1 MSSFHFIACHVLIL
15 TLATVQTST
24 TNSTSITITK
34 PGCPK
39 QCGNVTVPYPFGIGS
54 GCAFD
59 SGFEVDCNISKKP
72 LIGNNLT
79 VYDISDAELRIS
91 NDFGWRCYGSNG
103 AVIGEHMVYNTF
115 LESSPYSFSALN
127 RFMVVGCDDYG
138 SMTGP
143 DDFWYSCN
151 ASCVSSGDM
160 TEGVCMGKGCC
171 QKQIPKGLKYY
182 TTTMSSTGNH
192 TDVWSFNSCGYAFL
206 GEADSFRFLGLPD
219 LGDDLSVDYFFE
231 RLKATVP
238 IVLDWAIGNLTCTQA
253 RKTEDYACTENS
265 YCIDS
270 DTGLGGYRC
279 SCNTGYQGNP
289 YLNQGCKD
297 IDECA
302 DHPNNSLCEKI
313 CLNTPGS
320 YNCSCPHGYTGDGK
334 KDGHGCIAPYPNQ
347 FPWIK
352 FSAGIGA
359 VGFISLVVVTIWLCF
374 RIRKRKLIEVRE
386 KFFQQNGGLLLKHR
400 ISTNDGG
407 LKATKIF
414 TAEELKKATDNYAHH
429 KILGRGGNAI
439 VYRGVLS
446 DNRIVAIKKSR
457 IVDESQIEQFT
468 VVGCDDYASIT
479 GPNNFEYGCNVS
491 CTSRG
496 DVIEGECMGKGC
508 CQKQIPKGLK
518 YYNTT
523 MSSTQNHTDVWS
535 FNSCG
540 YAFLGEADCF
550 RFQGLPDLGDDLN
563 VDYFYERIK
572 ASVPIVLDWA
582 IGNIDECADHPNN
595 NLCEKICLNT
605 PGSYHCSCPHGY
617 YGDGKKDGRGCIAPY
632 NYEFPWFKFSAGI
645 GAGGFISLVVGI
657 VWFCFRIRKWKLI
670 EVREKFFQQ
679 NGGLLL
685 KHRISTNDSGFK
697 ATKVFTEE
705 ELKKATNNYA
715 NDRILGRGGH
725 AIVYRGVLSENR
737 IVAIKKSRIVDES
750 QIEQFINEVLILT
763 QINHRNVVRLFG
775 CCLED
780 EVPLLVYEYV
790 SEGTL
795 YEHIHNQRGA
805 AWLNW
810 QNRLRISIETA
821 TALAYLHSF
830 ASMPII
836 HRDVKSANILLDNVY
851 TAKVA
856 DFGASRLIPLD
867 QTHVATSIL
876 GTSGY
881 LDPEY
886 FRTSQLTEKSDVYSF
901 GKPIIR
907 SRNDEQNNLAD
918 YFVWSVDNNCLFQI
932 LDRRVLREGNLE
944 QLQQM
949 AELVKNC
956 LQLHGEDR
964 PTMKEVTIE
973 LEGLRKVTGV
983 SWSNQHG
990 VGENDQDELSDLY
1003 TVPINSNGNPPNS
1016 DSARIM
1022 HGRYSPS

>member
-1 MSSFHFIACHVLIL
+1 MSLKQMSLLLYLIAFHVLIL
-15 TLATVQTST
+15 TLASVQTST
-24 TNSTSITITK
+24 TNSTSISITK

-54 GCAFD
+54 GCAYD
-59 SGFEVDCNISKKP
+59 SGFQIDCNISEKP

-79 VYDISDAELRIS
+79 VYDISNAELRIS
-91 NDFGWRCYGSNG
+91 NDFGWRCYDSTG
-103 AVIGEHMVYNTF
+103 AVIGEYMVFNIF
-115 LESSPYSFSALN
+115 LESTPYSFSVLN

-138 SMTGP
+138 SIQGP
-143 DDFWYSCN
+143 NDFWYSCN
-151 ASCVSSGDM
+151 ASCISSRDM
-160 TEGVCMGKGCC
+160 TKGACMGKGCC

-182 TTTMSSTGNH
+182 TTEMSSPGNH

-206 GEADSFRFLGLPD
+206 GEADTFRFQGLPD

-253 RKTEDYACTENS
+253 LKTKDYACTENS

-279 SCNTGYQGNP
+279 SCNPGYHGNP
-289 YLNQGCKD
+289 YLNQGCQD

-313 CLNTPGS
+313 CINTPGS

-334 KDGHGCIAPYPNQ
+334 KDGRGCIAPYPDQ

-359 VGFISLVVVTIWLCF
+359 VGFIFLVVGIIWLCF

-400 ISTNDGG
+400 ISTNDSGV
-407 LKATKIF
+407 KATKIF
-414 TAEELKKATDNYAHH
+414 TA
-429 KILGRGGNAI
+429 
-439 VYRGVLS
+439 
-446 DNRIVAIKKSR
+446 
-457 IVDESQIEQFT
+457 
-468 VVGCDDYASIT
+468 
-479 GPNNFEYGCNVS
+479 
-491 CTSRG
+491 
-496 DVIEGECMGKGC
+496 
-508 CQKQIPKGLK
+508 
-518 YYNTT
+518 
-523 MSSTQNHTDVWS
+523 
-535 FNSCG
+535 
-540 YAFLGEADCF
+540 
-550 RFQGLPDLGDDLN
+550 
-563 VDYFYERIK
+563 
-572 ASVPIVLDWA
+572 
-582 IGNIDECADHPNN
+582 
-595 NLCEKICLNT
+595 
-605 PGSYHCSCPHGY
+605 
-617 YGDGKKDGRGCIAPY
+617 
-632 NYEFPWFKFSAGI
+632 
-645 GAGGFISLVVGI
+645 
-657 VWFCFRIRKWKLI
+657 
-670 EVREKFFQQ
+670 
-679 NGGLLL
+679 
-685 KHRISTNDSGFK
+685 
-697 ATKVFTEE
+697 E

-725 AIVYRGVLSENR
+725 AIVYRGVLSDNR

-780 EVPLLVYEYV
+780 EVPLLVYEYI

-795 YEHIHNQRGA
+795 YEHIHNLRGA
-805 AWLNW
+805 GWLNW
-810 QNRLRISIETA
+810 QNRLRIAIETA

-836 HRDVKSANILLDNVY
+836 HRDVKSSNILLDNFS

-867 QTHVATSIL
+867 KTHVDTL
-876 GTSGY
+876 VQGTFGY

-886 FRTSQLTEKSDVYSF
+886 FFKSQLTDKSDVYSF
-901 GKPIIR
+901 GVVLAELLTGLKPV
-907 SRNDEQNNLAD
+907 SGDRNDEQKNLAD
-918 YFVWSVDNNCLFQI
+918 YFVSSMDDNRIFQI
-932 LDRRVLREGNLE
+932 VDRRILREGNLE

-964 PTMKEVTIE
+964 PTMKEVAIE

-990 VGENDQDELSDLY
+990 YEENDLSDLY
-1003 TVPINSNGNPPNS
+1003 TVPIDSFKNNPNS
-1016 DSARIM
+1016 DSSRIM
-1022 HGRYSPS
+1022 HPTYNPS